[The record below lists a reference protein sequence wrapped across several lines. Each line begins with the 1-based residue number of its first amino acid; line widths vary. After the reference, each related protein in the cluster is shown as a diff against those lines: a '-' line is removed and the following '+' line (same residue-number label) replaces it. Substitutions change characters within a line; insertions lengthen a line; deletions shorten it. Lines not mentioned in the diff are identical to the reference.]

1 MSGKSK
7 APEPVLGLN
16 VEGLSGLSGNATR
29 FVRQHPRQAR
39 VAVAAALEAAAVQY
53 EADEAAAE
61 STEVPATLRPFI
73 VDGPLESSWI
83 GAAEAAKRLRI
94 SRTTVYDWVE
104 RKKLIGWRSTKQG
117 TIIPAE
123 QILGPGKVVKG
134 IAEVLQLI
142 EDPELAWDFLSR
154 EWPFADERVRPI
166 DKLKAGNIEEVLN
179 AAPSFGSTF
188 T

>member
-7 APEPVLGLN
+7 APELVLGFSVGGLP
-16 VEGLSGLSGNATR
+16 GLSGTATR
-29 FVRQHPRQAR
+29 FLRQHPRQAR
-39 VAVAAALEAAAVQY
+39 VAVTAALEAAAVQY
-53 EADEAAAE
+53 EADAAALE
-61 STEVPATLRPFI
+61 STDVPDALRPFI
-73 VDGPLESSWI
+73 VNGPLEPNWI
-83 GAAEAAKRLRI
+83 GASAAADRLEV

-134 IAEVLQLI
+134 ITEVLQLI

-166 DKLKAGNIEEVLN
+166 DKLKAGNTEEVLN

>member
-7 APEPVLGLN
+7 APELVLGLS
-16 VEGLSGLSGNATR
+16 VGGLPGLSGTATR

-53 EADEAAAE
+53 EADAAASE
-61 STEVPATLRPFI
+61 STDVPDALRPFI
-73 VDGPLESSWI
+73 VNGPLEPNWI
-83 GAAEAAKRLRI
+83 GVSAAADLLEV

-104 RKKLIGWRSTKQG
+104 KKKLIGWQSTKQR

-134 IAEVLQLI
+134 IAEVLQVI
-142 EDPELAWDFLSR
+142 EEPELAWDFLST
-154 EWPFADERVRPI
+154 EWPFADERARPI
-166 DKLKAGNIEEVLN
+166 DKLKAGKLDEVLD

>member
-7 APEPVLGLN
+7 APELGLGLN
-16 VEGLSGLSGNATR
+16 VGALPGLSGTATR

-53 EADEAAAE
+53 EADAAASE
-61 STEVPATLRPFI
+61 STNVPDALKPFI
-73 VDGPLESSWI
+73 VNGSLGPNWI
-83 GAAEAAKRLRI
+83 GVSAAADLLEV
-94 SRTTVYDWVE
+94 SRTTVYDWIE
-104 RKKLIGWRSTKQG
+104 KKKLIGWRSTKQAL
-117 TIIPAE
+117 IIPAE

-134 IAEVLQLI
+134 IAEVLQVI
-142 EDPELAWDFLSR
+142 EEPELAWDFLSR
-154 EWPFADERVRPI
+154 EWPFADERARPI
-166 DKLKAGNIEEVLN
+166 DKLKAGELDEVLN